1 MIYSAPI
8 KRMKKA
14 NKNLKCFKVCPRL
27 YHHERWGKGI
37 LQMPYSKTILAKLLC
52 NEAVRFTSIWKFI
65 CCRLCHSTFCLSWFA
80 GTLKGNYLLHH
91 VHHYQHER
99 NKTVLIHSKN
109 ANNFTKAVLPQH
121 WSTHVVD
128 SKDWNSLKDL
138 VHNFLESNTDVL
150 FYSQQVVRQRFVKL
164 ILINLILFDDILK
177 NDVG

>member
-1 MIYSAPI
+1 MIYSAQI

-27 YHHERWGKGI
+27 YHQKRWEKGI
-37 LQMPYSKTILAKLLC
+37 FQMPKYWKTILAKLLC
-52 NEAVRFTSIWKFI
+52 NEAVRF
-65 CCRLCHSTFCLSWFA
+65 CHSTFCLSWFA
-80 GTLKGNYLLHH
+80 GTLKGHYLLHH
-91 VHHYQHER
+91 AHHYQHER
-99 NKTVLIHSKN
+99 NRTVLIHSKN
-109 ANNFTKAVLPQH
+109 ANDFTKAVLPQH

-150 FYSQQVVRQRFVKL
+150 FYSQQVVRQRSVKL
-164 ILINLILFDDILK
+164 ILINLILFDDILI